1 MRQEGTRWSEHYR
14 NPEGNPL
21 QNTHF
26 TVGVALVLVT
36 DLLDAGSASVGDGRG
51 VTEVA
56 KGPDK
61 QNELWSQRDAGT

>member
-1 MRQEGTRWSEHYR
+1 MRQEGTRWSEYYR

-36 DLLDAGSASVGDGRG
+36 DLLDAGSASVSDGGG

-56 KGPDK
+56 KGPGQTK
-61 QNELWSQRDAGT
+61 

>member
-1 MRQEGTRWSEHYR
+1 MRQEGPRWSEHYR
-14 NPEGNPL
+14 NLEETPL

-36 DLLDAGSASVGDGRG
+36 DLLDAGSASVGDGGG

-56 KGPDK
+56 MGPDK
-61 QNELWSQRDAGT
+61 QNEL

>member
-1 MRQEGTRWSEHYR
+1 MRQEGPRWSEYYR
-14 NPEGNPL
+14 NHEETPL

-36 DLLDAGSASVGDGRG
+36 DLLDAGSASVDDGGG

-56 KGPDK
+56 
-61 QNELWSQRDAGT
+61 E